1 MFDPEM
7 KQRSDDQLL
16 DVLEASPIGI
26 AILDRDSGRRLFVN
40 TALAKGLGAANRH
53 DLMDRDITESW
64 VDADEF
70 ERIISAIRNNKVLV
84 EFEAERKR
92 LDGTRWWV
100 LMSAQPLVF
109 EGKNAGIVWHAD
121 ITERKQSEQA
131 RVQSQARFEKIF
143 HVCPL
148 PIAITEIETGQML
161 DINDAWL
168 SMMGYARDE
177 VVGSCAADL
186 GFWSKSSIRQK
197 MIEILNRDGF
207 VRNFEV
213 IGTRK
218 NGNEF
223 AALLSVEKIEMDGRQ
238 VLLGV
243 SIDIAESKQAEA
255 ELLAAKEEAER
266 IEAQLQDAI
275 EAIPD
280 GFVLYDSQ
288 DRLVR
293 NNQKHADLF
302 PSIADSVAPG
312 MKYQDLLRMQIR
324 RGQISEAI
332 GSEEEWIAAR
342 TRQHRS
348 PEGAIEQKFADGRV
362 IRLTEGKTLSGGI
375 VGIRT
380 DVTELHRAKEQAE
393 LANRAKS
400 EFLANMSHELR
411 TPLNA
416 IMGFAQMMKQQTFGP
431 VGDLRY
437 EEYTAGIFESGE
449 HLLSIISDILDL
461 SRIEAGRAEID
472 EQSLNV
478 IDEVEACMRFVR
490 VRSDEANLDLKI
502 EIPEGFPQLRADQ
515 RMIRQMLTNLL
526 SNAVKFTPAG
536 GRIAVRAIA
545 TNDERMNLIVA
556 DTGIGIAQEDI
567 SKALS
572 SFVQIESTMN
582 RRYEG
587 TGLGLPLVKS
597 LVELHDG
604 ELEIES
610 EVGVGTSVS
619 LSFPNER
626 VVRSR

>member
-1 MFDPEM
+1 
-7 KQRSDDQLL
+7 
-16 DVLEASPIGI
+16 
-26 AILDRDSGRRLFVN
+26 
-40 TALAKGLGAANRH
+40 
-53 DLMDRDITESW
+53 
-64 VDADEF
+64 
-70 ERIISAIRNNKVLV
+70 
-84 EFEAERKR
+84 
-92 LDGTRWWV
+92 
-100 LMSAQPLVF
+100 
-109 EGKNAGIVWHAD
+109 
-121 ITERKQSEQA
+121 
-131 RVQSQARFEKIF
+131 
-143 HVCPL
+143 L
-148 PIAITEIETGQML
+148 PIAITEIETGKML

-332 GSEEEWIAAR
+332 GREEEWIAAR

>member
-7 KQRSDDQLL
+7 KQRSDDQLR

-26 AILDRDSGRRLFVN
+26 AILERDSGRRLFVN
-40 TALAKGLGAANRH
+40 TALAKGFGAANRD
-53 DLMDRDITESW
+53 DLMDRDITDSW

-121 ITERKQSEQA
+121 ITERKQAEQA
-131 RVQSQARFEKIF
+131 WVQSQTRFEKIF

-148 PIAITEIETGQML
+148 PIAITEIETGKML

-332 GSEEEWIAAR
+332 GREEEWIAAR

-604 ELEIES
+604 ELER
-610 EVGVGTSVS
+610 SVIR
-619 LSFPNER
+619 LKHTRSF
-626 VVRSR
+626 

>member
-302 PSIADSVAPG
+302 PSIAGSVAPG

>member
-302 PSIADSVAPG
+302 PSIAGSVAPG

-400 EFLANMSHELR
+400 EFLANMSH
-411 TPLNA
+411 
-416 IMGFAQMMKQQTFGP
+416 
-431 VGDLRY
+431 VW
-437 EEYTAGIFESGE
+437 TAP
-449 HLLSIISDILDL
+449 
-461 SRIEAGRAEID
+461 
-472 EQSLNV
+472 
-478 IDEVEACMRFVR
+478 CW
-490 VRSDEANLDLKI
+490 
-502 EIPEGFPQLRADQ
+502 
-515 RMIRQMLTNLL
+515 
-526 SNAVKFTPAG
+526 
-536 GRIAVRAIA
+536 
-545 TNDERMNLIVA
+545 
-556 DTGIGIAQEDI
+556 
-567 SKALS
+567 
-572 SFVQIESTMN
+572 
-582 RRYEG
+582 
-587 TGLGLPLVKS
+587 
-597 LVELHDG
+597 
-604 ELEIES
+604 
-610 EVGVGTSVS
+610 
-619 LSFPNER
+619 
-626 VVRSR
+626 